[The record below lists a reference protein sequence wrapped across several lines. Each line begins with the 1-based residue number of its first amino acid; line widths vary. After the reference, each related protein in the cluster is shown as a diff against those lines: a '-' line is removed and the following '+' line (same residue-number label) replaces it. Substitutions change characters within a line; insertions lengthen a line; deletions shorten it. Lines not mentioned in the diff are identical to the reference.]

1 MSRRALF
8 IALFASLALN
18 LFVVGALAG
27 AMGLRLHGFGRE
39 PRGHAGMQ
47 GAGMQGVGAVLSPEH
62 REAWRT
68 EMRAQAATSGAKLRQ
83 ARMLRRGA
91 WARFAT
97 DPFDAPAI
105 LADLDRSRALEM
117 DGRAEL
123 DRRIVTFAGGLPTD
137 ERVRFAEALTQPRP
151 QAQRGGGLRRGRADA
166 GQRQPGLADR

>member
-1 MSRRALF
+1 MSRRTLL

-18 LFVVGALAG
+18 LFVIGALAG
-27 AMGLRLHGFGRE
+27 AMGVRLHGFGRE
-39 PRGHAGMQ
+39 SHAHAGMQ
-47 GAGMQGVGAVLSPEH
+47 GAGTVLSPEH

-68 EMRAQAATSGAKLRQ
+68 ELRAQAATSGAKLRQ

-123 DRRIVTFAGGLPTD
+123 DRRIVAFAGGLPTD
-137 ERVRFAEALTQPRP
+137 ERVRFAEALTQSRP
-151 QAQRGGGLRRGRADA
+151 QGRRGLRRGRPEA
-166 GQRQPGLADR
+166 GERQPGLADR